1 MAISH
6 RKLVVAACMLAAL
19 LPTSAANAYELV
31 IVTPPTTQPLV
42 SFECK
47 VEICCVGAPIVG
59 EKIAWHCFTKC
70 TIDVPDGDDIVTAC
84 RGGPAGLFRDLE
96 DPGTASAPNPEP
108 NCPGW
113 NIFHGAW
120 GPIDTYCGPFDEDH
134 PDWREDKQGPCTD
147 AAVDS
152 DCDTCDCIK
161 TIMCRIEACCIRYE
175 GIPEVSPV
183 GGFNSNS
190 SAFTAIT
197 ICQPDSSG
205 PQALP
210 LDPLNQPLLG
220 APGWGLLIPLSSC
233 PTCPNP

>member
-1 MAISH
+1 
-6 RKLVVAACMLAAL
+6 MLAAL
-19 LPTSAANAYELV
+19 LPISAANAYELV